1 MANEEIKVKEG
12 NASAEA
18 QVGIKKAEA
27 LQKYLAENKIEGFG
41 LQNFQDDVHSHAF
54 RSNLPVA
61 GTNLAF
67 MILLDDS
74 VYTLI
79 QVQIAANLVTE
90 EKKAFVCE
98 ELNKLNDQY
107 RMLKYNVD
115 ETGNILLSCSIPS
128 GLEHFDPVLII
139 AILNQL
145 QGHLNAIYP
154 ELMARIWKK

>member
-1 MANEEIKVKEG
+1 MEKDEIKVMAE
-12 NASAEA
+12 ATAAEA

-27 LQKYLAENKIEGFG
+27 LRKYLAENKIEGFG
-41 LQNFQDDVHSHAF
+41 IQNFQDDVHSHAF

-90 EKKAFVCE
+90 EKKTFVCE
-98 ELNKLNDQY
+98 ELNKLNDSMEMME
-107 RMLKYNVD
+107 RRR
-115 ETGNILLSCSIPS
+115 
-128 GLEHFDPVLII
+128 
-139 AILNQL
+139 NQL
-145 QGHLNAIYP
+145 FI
-154 ELMARIWKK
+154 KKMQSLFMLTHTAATQW

>member
-1 MANEEIKVKEG
+1 MEKDEIKVK
-12 NASAEA
+12 AEA
-18 QVGIKKAEA
+18 AAAETQVGIKKAEV
-27 LQKYLAENKIEGFG
+27 LQNYLAENKIEGFG
-41 LQNFQDDVHSHAF
+41 IQNFQDDVHSHAF

-74 VYTLI
+74 VYTMIQI
-79 QVQIAANLVTE
+79 QVAANLITKD
-90 EKKAFVCE
+90 KKAVVCE

-107 RMLKYNVD
+107 RMLKYSVD
-115 ETGNILLSCSIPS
+115 EAGNILLSCSIPS

-145 QGHLNAIYP
+145 QGHLNALYP
-154 ELMARIWKK
+154 ELMAKLWKK

>member
-1 MANEEIKVKEG
+1 MEKDEIKVKAG
-12 NASAEA
+12 DAVAEA

-41 LQNFQDDVHSHAF
+41 IQKFPDDVHSHAF

-74 VYTLI
+74 VYAMI
-79 QVQIAANLVTE
+79 QVQVASNLITE
-90 EKKAFVCE
+90 DKKAFVCT

-107 RMLKYNVD
+107 RMLKYHVD
-115 ETGNILLSCSIPS
+115 EGGNILLSCSIPS
-128 GLEHFDPVLII
+128 GLEHFDPVLLI
-139 AILNQL
+139 AILNQI

-154 ELMARIWKK
+154 ELMERLWKK